1 MHRLL
6 CDKSEMIPSALE
18 FTVLTPPPLDFSS
31 PHMLTPWRASGGVC
45 VRQTLQF
52 DSGYCFLIGAGL
64 NSTCAAAV
72 GWVLQEG
79 GGMLNNRSAGR
90 IIACGALPSLRLA
103 SWHTISLAVSPS
115 NQSALEVTEQESSTL
130 SLTMIGTVDDIAVVD
145 HSEQEPVRWRQ
156 GMVSLRSGFHYSLFD
171 DLSIV

>member
-18 FTVLTPPPLDFSS
+18 FTVPTPPPFDFSC
-31 PHMLTPWRASGGVC
+31 PLMLTPWRASGGVC

-64 NSTCAAAV
+64 NSSCAAAV

-103 SWHTISLAVSPS
+103 SWHTVSLAVCTS
-115 NQSALEVTEQESSTL
+115 NQSALS
-130 SLTMIGTVDDIAVVD
+130 MIGTVDDVAVVD

-156 GMVSLRSGFHYSLFD
+156 GMVSLRSGFHYALFD